1 MIKQLLNALHYMHS
15 KNVIHRDLKM
25 ENIMVDIEESETG
38 RPELVLK
45 LTDFGFSC
53 VVEPDKK
60 PTQKLG
66 THYCMAPEIFVE
78 ESYDSK
84 VDTWALG
91 VLLYMLLSQKIPF
104 DGRTKAEITQKI
116 L

>member
-1 MIKQLLNALHYMHS
+1 
-15 KNVIHRDLKM
+15 M

-53 VVEPDKK
+53 VMEQDKK
-60 PTQKLG
+60 PTLKLG
-66 THYCMAPEIFVE
+66 TRFCMAPEIFSE
-78 ESYDSK
+78 QSYDSK

-91 VLLYMLLSQKIPF
+91 VLLY
-104 DGRTKAEITQKI
+104 
-116 L
+116 